1 MEQTSAGQ
9 LVTVADGGPAM
20 DGIVFDVPSR
30 TKVVV
35 AVVDPDRGPVF
46 RTVHPRTL
54 TERPEEGAHDRALN
68 LLMRRAAPAMRGQ
81 ARAGEGAG
89 RGRSGHGAAS
99 MHRTTGK

>member
-9 LVTVADGGPAM
+9 LVTVAGGGPAM

-35 AVVDPDRGPVF
+35 AVVDPDRGPMF
-46 RTVHPRTL
+46 RTVHPRAL
-54 TERPEEGAHDRALN
+54 AERPEEGAHDRALN
-68 LLMRRAAPAMRGQ
+68 LLMRRTAPAMRGQ
-81 ARAGEGAG
+81 AHAEEGAG